1 MSSDLPTIIAE
12 EHWGELERAHEAR
25 TLQWVEPHLS
35 RQLRGER
42 HPVED
47 FLFSY
52 YPFRPAHLQ
61 RWSPGVGVVLAGESA
76 RKFLRW
82 KFFSE
87 RDEGVWL
94 NPADFPASRQTG
106 LHHALALLRAT
117 EQRPAQWGCFG
128 LHEWAMVYREE
139 QGRHREVPLRMPP
152 ADLAA
157 FVESQS
163 IRCSHYDAFRFFTP
177 AAQPLNRLQ
186 PRRETQIEFEQA
198 SCLHANMDL
207 YKWSYKF
214 APWIPAELMAD
225 CFELAHEIR
234 TVDMRASPYDLSA
247 QGYAP
252 IRIETIE
259 GRAEYEAEQ
268 RRFAAQGL
276 PLRRRLIEV
285 FNVLAT
291 GTAVT

>member
-12 EHWGELERAHEAR
+12 AQWAERERAHQTRAGE
-25 TLQWVEPHLS
+25 WVEPHLQ

-61 RWSPGVGVVLAGESA
+61 RWSPGAGVILAGESA

-82 KFFSE
+82 KFFSARE
-87 RDEGVWL
+87 GGVWL
-94 NPADFPASRQTG
+94 DPHDFPLSRQSG
-106 LHHALALLRAT
+106 LHHALSLLRAT

-139 QGRHREVPLRMPP
+139 SGRHREVPLRLPP
-152 ADLAA
+152 AELAA
-157 FVESQS
+157 FVESLP

-177 AAQPLNRLQ
+177 AAQPLNRWQ
-186 PRRETQIEFEQA
+186 PQRETQIEFEQ
-198 SCLHANMDL
+198 SGCLHANMDL

-225 CFELAHEIR
+225 CFALAREIR
-234 TVDMRASPYDLSA
+234 TVDMRASPYDLST
-247 QGYAP
+247 QGYTP
-252 IRIETIE
+252 IRIEMSE
-259 GRAEYEAEQ
+259 GRAEYESAQ
-268 RRFAAQGL
+268 RRFAAASI

-285 FNVLAT
+285 FDRLTTVHAR
-291 GTAVT
+291 A